1 MKLNKMLKLG
11 VSAVLAGAVI
21 GATGCAST
29 GPKVHAIYE
38 QAADFSAYKT
48 YSLLDEVDPESEK
61 PYLSLTDKYLRE
73 AVRQELNARGLTEQ
87 AGGDLLIG
95 IHVSTKEKVTST
107 TMPSRYGGYY
117 GYRNRY
123 GYAYGVGYGTETR
136 VSQYTEGTLNI
147 DVVDA
152 AQKQVVWEGVA
163 VGKLKEPKQDTLR
176 SDIAKVVDEIFKKY
190 PVAEKPEL
198 RFTPKYAN

>member
-1 MKLNKMLKLG
+1 MKLNNVLKLG
-11 VSAVLAGAVI
+11 LGSILVGVLMAGA
-21 GATGCAST
+21 GCAAT

-38 QAADFSAYKT
+38 QTADFTAYKT
-48 YSLLDEVDPESEK
+48 FSLLDEVDPENEK

-87 AGGDLLIG
+87 DGGELLIG

-152 AQKQVVWEGVA
+152 AQKQVIWEGVA
-163 VGKLKEPKQDTLR
+163 VGKLKEPRQETLR
-176 SDIAKVVDEIFKKY
+176 SDITQVVDEIFKKY
-190 PVAEKPEL
+190 PVAEKAGL
-198 RFTPKYAN
+198 RVTPKYAN

>member
-1 MKLNKMLKLG
+1 MKFHKVLKL
-11 VSAVLAGAVI
+11 SAAAALVGALASVY
-21 GATGCAST
+21 GCAAN

-38 QAADFSAYKT
+38 QTADFTAYKT
-48 YSLLDEVDPESEK
+48 YSLLDEVATDDSK

-123 GYAYGVGYGTETR
+123 GYAYGIGYGTETR

-152 AQKQVVWEGVA
+152 AQKQVIWEGVA
-163 VGKLKEPKQDTLR
+163 VGKLKEPKQETLKT
-176 SDIAKVVDEIFKKY
+176 DIAQVVDEIFKQY
-190 PVAEKPEL
+190 PVAEQQGL
-198 RFTPKYAN
+198 RFTPKYAD